1 MRIAIVMPLAEQRG
15 GAEQLLRLLMLRL
28 REQGETG
35 LVLFLEDGPLR
46 AEFAD
51 AGIQT
56 HVFPAGRLRHVRQYV
71 TVVRRLATF
80 LRRAE
85 VGAAF
90 SWMAKAH
97 LYAAPAAQ
105 LAGVPALWYQH
116 GIPLSAG
123 WMDRLTTLLPARGVL
138 ACSEAAARVQRGRWP
153 VRPTRTVHP
162 CVALD
167 AFDPAALPSPAEAR
181 RRLDLPEDGPLVG
194 IVARMQRWKGVHV
207 FIEALP
213 KIMDAHPDVHGVV
226 VGGRHDLEPDYADH
240 VEALVAR
247 HDLADRLTLAGF
259 QENVPLWM
267 QAMDVVVHASEREP
281 FGMVI
286 VEAMALGKPV
296 VAGARGGPR
305 EIVTEGENGL
315 LAPYGNAEAL
325 ARQVRRYLDDD
336 AFRRSVGEAACRR
349 AQDFSPE
356 HFAERL
362 TAAIRGLAS

>member
-1 MRIAIVMPLAEQRG
+1 MPLARQRG
-15 GAEQLLRLLMLRL
+15 GAEQLLRALLRCG
-28 REQGETG
+28 RSAKGVSWQ
-35 LVLFLEDGPLR
+35 VAFLEDGPLR
-46 AEFAD
+46 AEFD
-51 AGIQT
+51 ALGVPT
-56 HVFPAGRLRHVRQYV
+56 TVVAAGRLRQGGRYAA
-71 TVVRRLATF
+71 TVARLARLF
-80 LRRAE
+80 RRERIDVAL
-85 VGAAF
+85 
-90 SWMAKAH
+90 SWMVKAH
-97 LYAAPAAQ
+97 LYAGPAAW
-105 LAGVPALWYQH
+105 LAEVPALWYQH
-116 GIPLSAG
+116 GIPQSAG
-123 WMDRLTTLLPARGVL
+123 WMDRLATLIPARGVV
-138 ACSEAAARVQRGRWP
+138 ACSEAAARVQRRRWP
-153 VRPTRTVHP
+153 VRTVRTVHP
-162 CVALD
+162 CVELD
-167 AFDPAALPSPAEAR
+167 RFDPERLPPPAEAR
-181 RRLDLPEDGPLVG
+181 RRLGLPEAGPLVG
-194 IVARMQRWKGVHV
+194 IVGRMQRWKGVHV